1 MKTVIKHKVQL
12 FTVLTFFI
20 LCACTGGKNLSQNKT
35 KNLNSDPGILFV
47 SVLFEK
53 NINGR
58 INIVENNISITEG
71 TMKKGKVNIQEFENN
86 YLLCSFLDKNNKL
99 IKQKKFPDPFIK
111 IVEYVSEN
119 GELRKETIEL
129 EKEWL
134 NFRIEYPENLS
145 KLNFEIF
152 NENKSQELGII
163 KVNK

>member
-1 MKTVIKHKVQL
+1 
-12 FTVLTFFI
+12 
-20 LCACTGGKNLSQNKT
+20 
-35 KNLNSDPGILFV
+35 
-47 SVLFEK
+47 
-53 NINGR
+53 
-58 INIVENNISITEG
+58 
-71 TMKKGKVNIQEFENN
+71 
-86 YLLCSFLDKNNKL
+86 
-99 IKQKKFPDPFIK
+99 FIK